1 MKQFWKRHSPAVIG
15 SLLLGLLF
23 LAVISA
29 IAVFGGVVMTWFGFT
44 YRSIGSILLFFLMA
58 TVLSLPISLF
68 AKALPRVLL
77 FRFGY
82 PRGAAV
88 ALFVALDTLA
98 TFVGLRIVDHFME
111 SVTATDTAILVVS
124 LLLALWSIRDM
135 LEKPKSPSD

>member
-1 MKQFWKRHSPAVIG
+1 MKQFWKRHYPAVIG

-77 FRFGY
+77 FRFGF
-82 PRGAAV
+82 PGP
-88 ALFVALDTLA
+88 
-98 TFVGLRIVDHFME
+98 LRCC
-111 SVTATDTAILVVS
+111 S
-124 LLLALWSIRDM
+124 LWEA
-135 LEKPKSPSD
+135 

>member
-44 YRSIGSILLFFLMA
+44 YRSIGSIILFFLMA

-77 FRFGY
+77 FRFGF
-82 PRGAAV
+82 PRPLAV
-88 ALFVALDTLA
+88 LL
-98 TFVGLRIVDHFME
+98 FVGLDTVATFAGLRMVDHFMD
-111 SVTATDTAILVVS
+111 SVAATDAAIFAVS
-124 LLLALWSIRDM
+124 LLLALVSIRDM
-135 LEKPKSPSD
+135 LEKPKAPSN

>member
-1 MKQFWKRHSPAVIG
+1 MKQFWKRHYPAVIG

-44 YRSIGSILLFFLMA
+44 YRFIGSIILFFLMA

-77 FRFGY
+77 FHFGY
-82 PRGAAV
+82 PKLAAA
-88 ALFVALDTLA
+88 ALFLILDAFA
-98 TFVGLRIVDHFME
+98 TFIGLHIVDHFME

-124 LLLALWSIRDM
+124 FLLALWSLKDT
-135 LEKPKSPSD
+135 LEPPKDSAE